1 MALGAICATG
11 AANLED
17 MEVFAHPEDH
27 VDKHT
32 QQQMELDEIKRADI
46 ANAMKKSR
54 LENQNQALAK
64 AATMG
69 IAPELLG
76 GDDMPTACYSGLN
89 LNGITQPLELPH
101 QLLMRGRLAL
111 PPLSTGSKG
120 DRQP

>member
-76 GDDMPTACYSGLN
+76 GDDMPGMEPRSS
-89 LNGITQPLELPH
+89 
-101 QLLMRGRLAL
+101 MDRRGTRWFLKQTDQEGQFADL
-111 PPLSTGSKG
+111 G
-120 DRQP
+120 